1 MMKNRGVESDE
12 DEDEKVDN
20 DDDVLPAGSE
30 ENCSTIEEHKKPPTE
45 SLYSKTNNGRK
56 NS

>member
-12 DEDEKVDN
+12 DEDEKVD
-20 DDDVLPAGSE
+20 DVFPSGNE
-30 ENCSTIEEHKKPPTE
+30 EHCSTIEEHKTPPTE
-45 SLYSKTNNGRK
+45 SLYSKTNDGRK

>member
-1 MMKNRGVESDE
+1 MMKNRGVENDE

-20 DDDVLPAGSE
+20 DDALPAGSE